1 MYPTSRSLVEGGIS
15 PSSPSIRDTSE
26 PALSS
31 PLAAVRAM
39 SFPGATLQEE
49 ADDYWDPE
57 LVKGSS
63 EVPPSV
69 PASVAMPEEKAKPP
83 SAKKRNKVEG
93 RNHFTV
99 SKQVPLWE
107 KDEAKREEV
116 LKQWFEGQSCSR
128 KVVEVEECLIWFIT

>member
-1 MYPTSRSLVEGGIS
+1 MVPTRSFEVQTDPVKLPDVPVKIKKRSRILSPPSRSLVEGGIS
-15 PSSPSIRDTSE
+15 PSPSTRDTSE

-49 ADDYWDPE
+49 ADDNLDPE
-57 LVKGSS
+57 LTKGSS

-69 PASVAMPEEKAKPP
+69 PAAAAMLEEKPKPP

-99 SKQVPLWE
+99 SMGN
-107 KDEAKREEV
+107 R
-116 LKQWFEGQSCSR
+116 
-128 KVVEVEECLIWFIT
+128 